1 MSYTELAAPRRGFG
15 DDLPTE
21 GCFLIPGRI
30 PTIGRPAWPQW
41 REAAQAIASA
51 PLPLHLGIGLT
62 IRCVFGYEAYQAKTR
77 RSESEWSDLLSIPTL
92 ASMTEAVMLGLR
104 GSLFIERKQVTRLE
118 IAKERKLSLE
128 LQAVYG
134 LDCRRGVTLVEFKTN
149 H

>member
-1 MSYTELAAPRRGFG
+1 
-15 DDLPTE
+15 
-21 GCFLIPGRI
+21 
-30 PTIGRPAWPQW
+30 
-41 REAAQAIASA
+41 
-51 PLPLHLGIGLT
+51 
-62 IRCVFGYEAYQAKTR
+62 
-77 RSESEWSDLLSIPTL
+77 
-92 ASMTEAVMLGLR
+92 MTEAVMLGLR